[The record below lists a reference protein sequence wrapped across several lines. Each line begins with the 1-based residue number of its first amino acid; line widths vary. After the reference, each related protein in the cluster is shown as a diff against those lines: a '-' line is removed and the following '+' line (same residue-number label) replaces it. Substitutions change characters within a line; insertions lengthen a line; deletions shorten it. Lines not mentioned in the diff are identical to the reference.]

1 MKKFLSIITLTGFA
15 VILALPM
22 MVSAQP
28 PAQISECCVLKVSV
42 TSGANSYS
50 AGDIVGAPNG
60 YCAYGTITKPTIEW
74 GSICLMSTIG
84 NATNWVF
91 YIFSALAV
99 IFIVIGGITMM
110 TAAGD
115 PEKFKTGR
123 LYVLYAVIG
132 VVIGLLA
139 KALPAILRGIIGL

>member
-1 MKKFLSIITLTGFA
+1 M
-15 VILALPM
+15 ILALPM

-28 PAQISECCVLKVSV
+28 PAQISECCKLKVDV
-42 TSGANSYS
+42 TSGGTTYS
-50 AGDIVGAPNG
+50 AGKVVGQPSAAF
-60 YCAYGTITKPTIEW
+60 CAYGSIDTPTAEW
-74 GSICLMSTIG
+74 GSICLMSTVG
-84 NATNWVF
+84 NATNWIF

-99 IFIVIGGITMM
+99 IFIVIGAITMM

-123 LYVLYAVIG
+123 MYVLYAVIG
-132 VVIGLLA
+132 VVVGLLA